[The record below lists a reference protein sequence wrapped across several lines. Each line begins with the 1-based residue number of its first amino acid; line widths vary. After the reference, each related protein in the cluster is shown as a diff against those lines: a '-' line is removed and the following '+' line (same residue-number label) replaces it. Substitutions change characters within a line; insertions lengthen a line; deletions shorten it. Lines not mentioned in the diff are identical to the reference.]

1 MMVSRM
7 NSAGETVDEVFR
19 EKYGRIIASLIRV
32 FRDFDLAE
40 EAIQDAFAVALARW
54 PRDGVPSNP
63 VAWIITTAKR
73 RAIDHIRRER
83 VRGEKYALLIDSGE
97 FDEGVT
103 EMLDDASGAALQD
116 DRLRLIFTCCHPA
129 LNTEARVALTLRTL
143 GGLTTPE
150 IANAFLVPEA
160 TLAQRLVRAKRK
172 IRDAG
177 IPYQVPPDHLLPER
191 VEGVLSV
198 VYLVFN
204 EGYSATA
211 GGSLVRT
218 DLCSE
223 AVRLGRAL
231 AELMP
236 DEPEVLGLLSLM
248 LLQDSRRDARV
259 SSAGDFLLL
268 EDQDRSLWNAGAIEE
283 GLTLVQRALRAGKP
297 GPYQL
302 QAAIAALH
310 AEAKTPLETD
320 WPQIVELYDLLME
333 MNPSP
338 VVELN
343 RAVAL
348 AMARGPEEGLV
359 VIDRI
364 KDSGLLD
371 NYRWLYSAQADLL
384 RRLGRFEEATAAY
397 QRALSLCE
405 NDVERAFLGRR
416 LAEAVQR
423 SSSPGDSYGK

>member
-1 MMVSRM
+1 MTSSYTP
-7 NSAGETVDEVFR
+7 SASETAGAVFQA
-19 EKYGRIIASLIRV
+19 EYGRIVASLIRV

-40 EAIQDAFAVALARW
+40 EATQDALARW
-54 PRDGVPSNP
+54 PRDGVPSSP

-73 RAIDHIRRER
+73 RAIDRVRRER
-83 VRGEKYALLIDSGE
+83 VRGEKYALLTDFGE

-103 EMLDDASGAALQD
+103 EMLDDASNGALQD

-129 LNTEARVALTLRTL
+129 LNMEARVALTLRTL
-143 GGLTTPE
+143 GGLAAPE
-150 IANAFLVPEA
+150 IAKAFLIPET

-177 IPYQVPPDHLLPER
+177 IPYQVPPDHLLSER
-191 VEGVLSV
+191 IEGVLAV

-231 AELMP
+231 SELMP
-236 DEPEVLGLLSLM
+236 DEPEVSGLLALM

-259 SSAGDFLLL
+259 SSGGEFVLL
-268 EDQDRSLWNAGAIEE
+268 EDQDRSLWDDQEIKE
-283 GLTLVQRALRAGKP
+283 GTALIQRTLRASNP

-302 QAAIAALH
+302 QAAIAAIP
-310 AEAKTPLETD
+310 AEAKTPYGTD
-320 WPQIVELYDLLME
+320 WRQIVELYDLLLE

-343 RAVAL
+343 RAVAI
-348 AMARGPEEGLV
+348 AMAFGPEEGLA

-364 KDSGLLD
+364 ESSGLLD
-371 NYRWLYSAQADLL
+371 NYRWLYSARADLP
-384 RRLGRFEEATAAY
+384 RRLGCFDEAEAAY
-397 QRALSLCE
+397 QKALALCE
-405 NDVERAFLGRR
+405 NDVERTFLERR
-416 LAEAVQR
+416 LAETAQG
-423 SSSPGDSYGK
+423 SPSPGE

>member
-1 MMVSRM
+1 MTSSYTP
-7 NSAGETVDEVFR
+7 SASETAGAVFQA
-19 EKYGRIIASLIRV
+19 EYGRIVASLIRV

-54 PRDGVPSNP
+54 PRDGVPSSP
-63 VAWIITTAKR
+63 AAWIITTAKR
-73 RAIDHIRRER
+73 RAIDRVRRER
-83 VRGEKYALLIDSGE
+83 VRGEKYALLTDFGE

-103 EMLDDASGAALQD
+103 EMLDDASNGALQD

-129 LNTEARVALTLRTL
+129 LNMEARVALTLRTL
-143 GGLTTPE
+143 GGLAAPE
-150 IANAFLVPEA
+150 IAKAFLIPET

-177 IPYQVPPDHLLPER
+177 IPYQVPPDHLLSER
-191 VEGVLSV
+191 IEGVLAV

-231 AELMP
+231 SELMP
-236 DEPEVLGLLSLM
+236 DEPEVSGLLALM

-259 SSAGDFLLL
+259 SSGGEFVLL
-268 EDQDRSLWNAGAIEE
+268 EDQDRSLWDDQEIKE
-283 GLTLVQRALRAGKP
+283 GTALIQRTLRASNP

-302 QAAIAALH
+302 QAAIAAIH
-310 AEAKTPLETD
+310 AEAKTPYGTD
-320 WPQIVELYDLLME
+320 WRQIVELYDLLLE

-343 RAVAL
+343 RAVAI
-348 AMARGPEEGLV
+348 AMAFGPEEGLA

-364 KDSGLLD
+364 ESSGLLD
-371 NYRWLYSAQADLL
+371 NYRWLYSARADLP
-384 RRLGRFEEATAAY
+384 RRLGCFDEAEAAY
-397 QRALSLCE
+397 QKALALCE
-405 NDVERAFLGRR
+405 NDVERTFLERR
-416 LAEAVQR
+416 LAETAQG
-423 SSSPGDSYGK
+423 SPSPGE